1 MLFAVKNMQ
10 QSQKGV
16 APQQARTG
24 VPHNLAE
31 LGPVPGGMAVVGAPD
46 ANRFGVF
53 ERAEIESLPCML
65 KQFPAG
71 RAQGFFA
78 SVVRLAIESKHAGQC
93 LLFPTN
99 AVGPDGWGHV
109 TAISKVKPTLPDQV
123 LRRRCCENN
132 VSYHDAA

>member
-1 MLFAVKNMQ
+1 
-10 QSQKGV
+10 
-16 APQQARTG
+16 
-24 VPHNLAE
+24 
-31 LGPVPGGMAVVGAPD
+31 
-46 ANRFGVF
+46 
-53 ERAEIESLPCML
+53 ML

-109 TAISKVKPTLPDQV
+109 TAIPKVKPTLPDWV
-123 LRRRCCENN
+123 LRRRRCENN